1 VDPLLTNRLDPALR
15 VIEKRGGEYE
25 PPPRRRRPAAP
36 AKPAVEEESTE
47 PTAHQID
54 DLA

>member
-1 VDPLLTNRLDPALR
+1 LR
-15 VIEKRGGEYE
+15 VIEKHGSEYE

-36 AKPAVEEESTE
+36 AKPAVADDSTE

>member
-15 VIEKRGGEYE
+15 IIEKRGGDYE
-25 PPPRRRRPAAP
+25 PPPRRRRPVAP
-36 AKPAVEEESTE
+36 AKPDVEEDGAE

>member
-1 VDPLLTNRLDPALR
+1 MDPLLTNRLDPALR
-15 VIEKRGGEYE
+15 IVEKHGGDYE
-25 PPPRRRRPAAP
+25 PPPRRRRLPVP
-36 AKPAVEEESTE
+36 TKPAVEEESIE

>member
-1 VDPLLTNRLDPALR
+1 VDPIVTKRLDPDAPLA
-15 VIEKRGGEYE
+15 EKRSGDNE
-25 PPPRRRRPAAP
+25 PPPRRRRPASP
-36 AKPAVEEESTE
+36 SKPAAAKEGVE